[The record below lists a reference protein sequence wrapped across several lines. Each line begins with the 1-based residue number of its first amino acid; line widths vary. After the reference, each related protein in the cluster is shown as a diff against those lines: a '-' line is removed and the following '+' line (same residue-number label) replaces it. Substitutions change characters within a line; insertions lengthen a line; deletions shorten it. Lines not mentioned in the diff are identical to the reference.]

1 MTTIVDMHNVDL
13 SETSVRTVMLIDDQA
28 LYREMLAEMIMKQDH
43 LDVIAEV
50 SFKQNPLDL
59 ALNLKPDLII
69 ADPCMNREEN
79 IPSVFRIA
87 QHCSNSHF
95 LLIASPCATSYY
107 LDFIKAGVAGIVL
120 KTQNSSVLLKAV
132 DRVLA
137 NELWFDRTIFKGSGV
152 PEIAPSN
159 LSDAHENFGLSRLSR
174 REQQVVNLVGKGHNT
189 SLIAHSLHISEKTV
203 RNHIYSIYRKL
214 EVNDRLELAFFA
226 TRNGSTR
233 EPRN

>member
-1 MTTIVDMHNVDL
+1 
-13 SETSVRTVMLIDDQA
+13 MLIDDQA
-28 LYREMLAEMIMKQDH
+28 LYREMLAEMILKQDH

-50 SFKQNPLDL
+50 SFKQTPLDL

-79 IPSVFRIA
+79 VPCVFRMA
-87 QHCSNSHF
+87 QHYINSHF
-95 LLIASPCATSYY
+95 LLIASPCAPSHY

-137 NELWFDRTIFKGSGV
+137 NELWFDRTIFKGGGI
-152 PEIAPSN
+152 PEAAPSN
-159 LSDAHENFGLSRLSR
+159 LSDAHENFGLSPLSK
-174 REQQVVNLVGKGHNT
+174 REQQVVNLVGKGYNT
-189 SLIAHSLHISEKTV
+189 SSIAQSLHISEKTV

-214 EVNDRLELAFFA
+214 EVNDRLELALLA
-226 TRNGSTR
+226 TRNGIDTGTKK
-233 EPRN
+233 PK